1 MPDSACQIG
10 HLVRAR
16 RYRCRDGQ
24 RNGESAPS
32 RFRRCCRSRF
42 SSAGFCFLL
51 IIITLYLINSETS
64 PPWRCGE
71 NQRTSK
77 RGFRG
82 SMNAAMPS
90 CRLRVAEQVRHR
102 LRQAPGRVLRHC
114 LAIDSRDGATGV
126 GNRRASGPSTRP
138 TSTIPSRP
146 IRRPE
151 FMPPP
156 GRSSRSRH
164 GREAVQPDR
173 G

>member
-1 MPDSACQIG
+1 
-10 HLVRAR
+10 
-16 RYRCRDGQ
+16 
-24 RNGESAPS
+24 
-32 RFRRCCRSRF
+32 
-42 SSAGFCFLL
+42 
-51 IIITLYLINSETS
+51 
-64 PPWRCGE
+64 
-71 NQRTSK
+71 
-77 RGFRG
+77 
-82 SMNAAMPS
+82 MNAAMPS

-173 G
+173 GLCRTFWSRSPRTPAMRCRSGSSPDHPSQTSRRLSSSAGDAPREASGALGALARPVRPRSARPPVARRRRPFSEQSLCLPTS